1 MVFSVAV
8 LEEAVSEDVVVLT
21 VDAVAVVVLIKKM
34 HTTMLVK
41 KRENL
46 FIHRDCQVKCVN

>member
-1 MVFSVAV
+1 MVMVFSVAV

-46 FIHRDCQVKCVN
+46 FIHITSF